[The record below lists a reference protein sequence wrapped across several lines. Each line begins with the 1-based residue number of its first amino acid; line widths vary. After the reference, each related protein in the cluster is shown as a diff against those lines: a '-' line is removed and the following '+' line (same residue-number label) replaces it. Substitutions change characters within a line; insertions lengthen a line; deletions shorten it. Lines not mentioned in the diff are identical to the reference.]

1 MKVVRVL
8 EGPICNRCRQE
19 KNEHRFS
26 ASNNMDPGPQ
36 PLELANLTQIEEM
49 LIARVNPILQVTH
62 AIGGQYKYKGH
73 TICFPQE
80 VREIARILPHQIKD
94 LPIIIVRKK
103 DQRGTN
109 YNFTVNKERVYRAL
123 KYKIKHDKFYRDVQ
137 IDENALNDLIC
148 NLDENIF
155 DQLNSV
161 HMEFDSDTNEYVFVG
176 PILEMDEENIINHTT
191 SMASKPPN
199 AQREMELIHV
209 WVNNPNVD
217 PRSLIDWPG
226 IGASPINEYVTE
238 GLLDMAFPTLF
249 PDGQCDWIEPQ
260 IRRVHLH
267 EFVKHLLRYRDHR
280 FGRHPRFR
288 YYMMNMIMRHHAQN
302 SSAVFVKK
310 SLQEMPITI
319 NELREH
325 MENIPHSHLVD
336 RLMRFGTTL
345 RGTRS
350 YWAKCRAELFDLLH
364 QIGTPTIF
372 FTLSA
377 ADMY

>member
-1 MKVVRVL
+1 
-8 EGPICNRCRQE
+8 
-19 KNEHRFS
+19 
-26 ASNNMDPGPQ
+26 MDPSPQ
-36 PLELANLTQIEEM
+36 PLELVSLTQIEEM

-62 AIGGQYKYKGH
+62 ATGGQYKYKGH
-73 TICFPQE
+73 TISFPQE
-80 VREIARILPHQIKD
+80 VREIAKILPHQIKD

-137 IDENALNDLIC
+137 IDENALNDLTC
-148 NLDENIF
+148 NSDENIF
-155 DQLNSV
+155 DQLNSI
-161 HMEFDSDTNEYVFVG
+161 HMEFDSDTNEYVFAG

-199 AQREMELIHV
+199 ARREMELIHA

-217 PRSLIDWPG
+217 PGSLIDWPG

-249 PDGQCDWIEPQ
+249 PDGQCDWIEPR

-280 FGRHPRFR
+280 FGQHPRFR
-288 YYMMNMIMRHHAQN
+288 YYMMNMIMRHRAQN

-325 MENIPHSHLVD
+325 MENIPHSHLAD
-336 RLMRFGTTL
+336 CLMRFGTTL

-377 ADMY
+377 VDMYWPDLHALMPRTQPTNPQEAQK